1 MPTVI
6 MHMASED
13 AVVGEVDELPKMS
26 DTLVTLKNPRRKDG
40 KDLAY
45 LEQNVTQVIWPI
57 NRLTLI
63 EILPGAEE
71 EEIISFV
78 RE

>member
-40 KDLAY
+40 KK
-45 LEQNVTQVIWPI
+45 Q
-57 NRLTLI
+57 
-63 EILPGAEE
+63 
-71 EEIISFV
+71 
-78 RE
+78 